1 MMRWMTLGGLML
13 GLFAFAVSPL
23 RAAADN
29 KAPEADKDGFYQ
41 LFDGKTLDGW
51 KIGANPETFKVL
63 DGLIVANGKGPAH
76 LFYVGPVNNHDFK
89 NFHLRAV
96 VKTYPKANSGIYFH
110 TQYQESGWPSKGFEA
125 QVNATHTDPK
135 KTGGLYAVKDVM
147 NNAPNKDGQWFTY
160 DIIVQGNHVELKID
174 GKTTTDWTQP
184 EGWNGPNDGM
194 RGRVIDHGTI
204 ALQGHDPGS
213 KVEYK
218 SVAIKPLP

>member
-1 MMRWMTLGGLML
+1 MRWFIATTTT
-13 GLFAFAVSPL
+13 FALLASAVL
-23 RAAADN
+23 VRAAADD
-29 KAPEADKDGFYQ
+29 KAPAPDKDGFYE

-51 KIGANPETFKVL
+51 KIGKNAESWSVK
-63 DGLIVANGKGPAH
+63 DGELVVHGPGPAH
-76 LFYVGPVNNHDFK
+76 LFYDGPYHNHDFK
-89 NFHLRAV
+89 NFHLKAV

-110 TQYQESGWPSKGFEA
+110 TEYQESSWPNKGFEA

-147 NNAPNKDGQWFTY
+147 NTAPNKDGEWFTY
-160 DIIVQGNHVELKID
+160 EIIVQDKHVELKVD

-184 EGWNGPNDGM
+184 EGWTGPSDIM
-194 RGRVIDHGTI
+194 KGRVLDHGTI